1 MSWKPDFSF
10 ATLYSVERKYDFS
23 LFTLKCKCKYMP
35 LKGSQ
40 FKKDDECLYYF
51 ENLCGNYWVN
61 VKKVDDKKVND
72 EEVSTYSL
80 SEFRKYFI

>member
-10 ATLYSVERKYDFS
+10 ATLYSERKHDLS
-23 LFTLKCKCKYMP
+23 LFTIECKCTYMP
-35 LKGSQ
+35 LTGSQ
-40 FKKDDECLYYF
+40 FKEEDECLYYF
-51 ENLCGNYWVN
+51 ENLCGTYWVN
-61 VKKVDDKKVND
+61 VKKVND